1 MHVEY
6 LMFMSYD
13 LDEHYFKA
21 MLRPFTLWL
30 ERVGKNYVGFILRN
44 EFEWEFE

>member
-1 MHVEY
+1 MHVEC

-13 LDEHYFKA
+13 LDEHYFNA
-21 MLRPFTLWL
+21 MLIPFTLWL
-30 ERVGKNYVGFILRN
+30 ERVGKKYVGDIH